1 MLQRQPEVTMLRW
14 VRPAMESKKGK
25 FTRKCSYSVKK
36 YLTDF
41 CKSTS
46 FHGLKYI
53 TEEGRHWIE
62 RWVHSQLVSYV

>member
-1 MLQRQPEVTMLRW
+1 MLQKQPEVTLLRW
-14 VRPAMESKKGK
+14 VRPGMESTQGQV
-25 FTRKCSYSVKK
+25 TRKCLHSVKK

-53 TEEGRHWIE
+53 TEEKRHWVE
-62 RWVHSQLVSYV
+62 R

>member
-1 MLQRQPEVTMLRW
+1 MDAKQGKVT
-14 VRPAMESKKGK
+14 SKCW
-25 FTRKCSYSVKK
+25 RSVKQ

-53 TEEGRHWIE
+53 TEERRHWVE
-62 RWVHSQLVSYV
+62 RWVYPPLATIPLHLCC